1 MTSSVYR
8 PYVGTHVTSNGVRH
22 WIEEAAVEEMGS
34 RVYVRVG
41 KTLLDNRDEWHDC
54 PSAAMDDA
62 AARIDALADALVRQA
77 TEIRRAAA
85 ELRAKAVEVPQ

>member
-8 PYVGTHVTSNGVRH
+8 PYVGTTVSSNGVRH

-41 KTLLDNRDEWHDC
+41 KALLDNRDEWHDC

-62 AARIDALADALVRQA
+62 ATRIDALAAALVRQA
-77 TEIRRAAA
+77 TEIRMAAA
-85 ELRAKAVEVPQ
+85 ALRASPAEVPQ